1 MATNQD
7 GGSVFNSKHYS
18 TREHSTGSRRELP
31 RRGVARGLPF
41 FVKWSL
47 MLRPGEDVDVY
58 LYAYAV
64 DMRKSINGLS
74 IIVEQSMVLP
84 TNSGALFVFCNRGRD
99 KIKILCWERNGFIVW
114 YKRLERQRF
123 SWPKIQ
129 DTLSLSGRELNW
141 LLDGFDL
148 FSNQPH
154 EALHFDSVS

>member
-1 MATNQD
+1 
-7 GGSVFNSKHYS
+7 
-18 TREHSTGSRRELP
+18 
-31 RRGVARGLPF
+31 
-41 FVKWSL
+41 
-47 MLRPGEDVDVY
+47 MLRPGEYVDVY
-58 LYAYAV
+58 LYADPV

-123 SWPKIQ
+123 SWPTIQ

-154 EALHFDSVS
+154 KALHFDSVS